1 MPRQKSNS
9 GLVIRCIWILLCGAV
24 LMAVDAYGQ
33 TPYYQ
38 GKTITI
44 IQGRSAGGTG
54 DLRVRAIMPLLQKYI
69 PGNPTIVNE
78 YMVGGGGRK
87 ATNHLFRTSRPDGL
101 TIGNMGIGMVSAA
114 ILGETGVLYDLD
126 KLNYLGAPL
135 STRHTVFL
143 TRGELGLTS
152 LGKLQGASG
161 IRIGAESVGHSGYI
175 EGRFFTWLLG
185 LKEPRFVTGYASA
198 EIDAALLRGEVDAH
212 STNSDSI
219 VNRYPEWLDKKVM
232 NFHANLPVPKGHTH
246 PRFTHLP
253 DVDKFAGTPLQQRVL
268 AMHRAF
274 RLPGQPFIA
283 PPGVPQ
289 EQLKI
294 LQEAF
299 RKAYNDPEFH
309 ANYKKLVGDDP
320 SPLMPEELERAV
332 REMPRDGETV
342 DLYKRI
348 AGHGDLPR
356 R

>member
-1 MPRQKSNS
+1 MPRETFKLR
-9 GLVIRCIWILLCGAV
+9 LVIGCLSISLCGAV
-24 LMAVDAYGQ
+24 LTAAAAYAQ

-54 DLRVRAIMPLLQKYI
+54 DFRVRAIMPLLQKYI
-69 PGNPTIVNE
+69 PGNPTIVND

-143 TRGELGLTS
+143 TRGEMGLS
-152 LGKLQGASG
+152 SVEKLQGTAG
-161 IRIGAESVGHSGYI
+161 IRIAAESVGHSGYI
-175 EGRFFTWLLG
+175 EGRIFGWLLR

-219 VNRYPEWLDKKVM
+219 VQRYPEWLDKKLM
-232 NFHANLPVPKGHTH
+232 HFHANLPVPRGHTH

-253 DVDKFAGTPLQQRVL
+253 DLDKFAVAPLEQRLL

-283 PPGVPQ
+283 PPGVPK
-289 EQLKI
+289 EPLKI

-332 REMPRDGETV
+332 REMPRDAETV

-348 AGHGDLPR
+348 AGHVDLPR